1 MRNRLL
7 FSAVAVMAM
16 LALSAAARGQDAAR
30 SGSAPDISGVWL
42 VEKFAP
48 ILFPKGGAPLQ
59 PWAQMKL
66 KATNPQTD
74 DPNLA
79 CLPEGVPRF
88 MISVPYPMEIFQGPA
103 SVLIIHEGTSVM
115 RQIHMGRQ
123 HPKDLDPTYAGDS
136 IGKWEGDSL
145 VVDTIGFNDKTW
157 LDGGG
162 IPHSTALHVVER
174 IRRIDHDTLV
184 DQFTIDDPMAY
195 TKAITVQQVYKLKPD
210 WEIHEYVCEENN
222 KYTYQKK

>member
-59 PWAQMKL
+59 PWAEMKL

-222 KYTYQKK
+222 KYTDQKK

>member
-7 FSAVAVMAM
+7 SSAVAVMSM

-30 SGSAPDISGVWL
+30 SGSAPNISGVWL

-59 PWAQMKL
+59 PWAEMKL

>member
-1 MRNRLL
+1 
-7 FSAVAVMAM
+7 
-16 LALSAAARGQDAAR
+16 
-30 SGSAPDISGVWL
+30 
-42 VEKFAP
+42 
-48 ILFPKGGAPLQ
+48 
-59 PWAQMKL
+59 MKL
-66 KATNPQTD
+66 KATNLQTN

-88 MISVPYPMEIFQGPA
+88 MISVPYPMEIFQGPTR
-103 SVLIIHEGTSVM
+103 VLIIHEGTSVL

-136 IGKWEGDSL
+136 VGKWEGDTL

-162 IPHSTALHVVER
+162 LPHTEMLHVVER
-174 IRRIDHDTLV
+174 IRRRDHDTLV
-184 DQFTIDDPMAY
+184 DEFTIDDPKAY
-195 TKAITVQQVYKLKPD
+195 TKPIASQQVYKLKPD

-222 KYTYQKK
+222 KYTYQGK